1 MVLEKNHHSDC
12 FQLHQPCRNRSN
24 LSYSCLWVT
33 FGDSQI
39 FMLNSLN
46 WSEKSASWS
55 SDFYWLWNFYIMY
68 CSFCS
73 FIQSHRES
81 STTIVFIILYNI
93 SRNAFCRIFQDLY
106 VFGCKKYLINRRS
119 RGAAIILDFALM
131 VSFAVFASGTANWNY
146 GVTVTASKG

>member
-1 MVLEKNHHSDC
+1 
-12 FQLHQPCRNRSN
+12 
-24 LSYSCLWVT
+24 
-33 FGDSQI
+33 
-39 FMLNSLN
+39 
-46 WSEKSASWS
+46 
-55 SDFYWLWNFYIMY
+55 MY

-93 SRNAFCRIFQDLY
+93 SKNAFCRIFQDLY

-131 VSFAVFASGTANWNY
+131 VSFAVFASDTVYGNY
-146 GVTVTASKG
+146 GVDPFTVTASKGQNIERLIDRIEVINIKKIPSDPISAYFLGFHLSMDQPYGVSGELLKYTWNSWS